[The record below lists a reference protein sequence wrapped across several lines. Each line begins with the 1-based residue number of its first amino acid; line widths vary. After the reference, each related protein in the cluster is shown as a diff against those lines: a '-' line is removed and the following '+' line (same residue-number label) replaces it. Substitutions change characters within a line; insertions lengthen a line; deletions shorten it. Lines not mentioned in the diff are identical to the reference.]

1 MTRAP
6 VVVKFGGAALADVP
20 AVVGRLST
28 LRSGGHPVVAVVSA
42 REGVTDRL
50 MAVAHAPSDSSTH
63 RRALDDIR
71 AAHPV
76 GGPALE
82 RRLAELERAFAW
94 CERRDQLD
102 GAATDRILAF
112 GERLAVDWLVPE
124 LRARGIPSAGLDAAQ
139 IGMWTDGRHGAGTVL
154 LERSRRPVRHHVLGV
169 LARGELP
176 VVTGYFGRGT
186 AGEPVT
192 LGRGG
197 SDYAASA
204 LGAILEAAFV
214 ELVKRHA
221 SVLSA
226 DPAEVPAAR
235 PVRSLTYEEA
245 EELAEFG
252 ARVLHPMTVEP
263 ARSAGIEVRIR
274 SLGGAEEETVVGPR
288 RGPSGIRAVTASPPV
303 ALFRMRFPGARGR
316 TGVLSEICRCLSRAG
331 VPVLQ
336 VFTSAAVVS
345 VVTAANR
352 SAPARRVLRSLVAE
366 RSARL
371 EPTVAVS
378 LLAGIGSGAIA
389 DLPRYPRSLLEGAE
403 GITATRASV
412 TIAIP
417 AHRRL
422 ADLRRLHRAV
432 IERGTTRASA
442 PTAGRRAF
450 PPAASRPAGSPRP
463 PPTRRKATRTP

>member
-1 MTRAP
+1 MTRTP
-6 VVVKFGGAALADVP
+6 VVVKFGGAALADVE
-20 AVVGRLST
+20 AVAGRLST
-28 LRSGGHPVVAVVSA
+28 LRAGGRPVVAVVSA

-50 MAVAHAPSDSSTH
+50 LAAANGPSDSGAH

-71 AAHPV
+71 AAHPT
-76 GGPALE
+76 GGPALG

-94 CERRDQLD
+94 CERRDRLD

-124 LRARGIPSAGLDAAQ
+124 LRARGLPSTGLDAAQ

-154 LERSRRPVRHHVLGV
+154 LDRSRRPVRHHVLGA

-204 LGAILEAAFV
+204 LGVLVGAEFV

-235 PVRSLTYEEA
+235 PIRSLTYEEA

-263 ARSAGIEVRIR
+263 ARLAGIELRIR
-274 SLGGAEEETVVGPR
+274 SLGGAEEETVVGS
-288 RGPSGIRAVTASPPV
+288 RGGPPGIRAVTASPPV

-316 TGVLSEICRCLSRAG
+316 TGVLSEICRRLSSAG

-352 SAPARRVLRSLVAE
+352 SASARRVLRSTVVE

-371 EPTVAVS
+371 EPTVSVS
-378 LLAGIGSGAIA
+378 LIAGIGSGAIA

-403 GITATRASV
+403 GISATRASV
-412 TIAIP
+412 TIAVP

-422 ADLRRLHRAV
+422 AELRRLHRAV
-432 IERGTTRASA
+432 IERGTPRSRA

-450 PPAASRPAGSPRP
+450 PPPAGRPARAP
-463 PPTRRKATRTP
+463 PPPRTRRKAPRTS

>member
-6 VVVKFGGAALADVP
+6 VVVKFGGAALADIE
-20 AVVGRLST
+20 AVAGRLIA
-28 LRSGGHPVVAVVSA
+28 LRSGGRPVVAVVSA

-50 MAVAHAPSDSSTH
+50 VAAAATPSDSVGH
-63 RRALDDIR
+63 RRALDAIR
-71 AAHPV
+71 AAHP
-76 GGPALE
+76 GSAPALARRLTELDRALSWSE
-82 RRLAELERAFAW
+82 RRGR
-94 CERRDQLD
+94 LD
-102 GAATDRILAF
+102 PAATDRILAF

-124 LRARGIPSAGLDAAQ
+124 LRARGIRSAGLDAAQ
-139 IGMWTDGRHGAGTVL
+139 IGIWTDGRHGAGTVL
-154 LERSRRPVRHHVLGV
+154 LDRSRRPVRRHVLGA

-176 VVTGYFGRGT
+176 VVTGYFGRGP

-204 LGAILEAAFV
+204 LGAILGAAFV

-226 DPAEVPAAR
+226 DPTEVPAAR
-235 PVRSLTYEEA
+235 AVGSLTYEEA

-263 ARSAGIEVRIR
+263 ARLAAIELRIR
-274 SLGGAEEETVVGPR
+274 SLSGAEEVTVVGPS
-288 RGPSGIRAVTASPPV
+288 RGPPGIRAVTASPPV

-316 TGVLSEICRCLSRAG
+316 TGVLSEICRRLAGAG

-345 VVTAANR
+345 VVTDANR
-352 SAPARRVLRSLVAE
+352 STSARRILLSLVRE

-371 EPTVAVS
+371 EPTVSVS
-378 LLAGIGSGAIA
+378 LLAGIGSGAAA
-389 DLPRYPRSLLEGAE
+389 DLPRYPPGLLRHAE
-403 GITATRASV
+403 GITTTRASV
-412 TIAIP
+412 TLAVP
-417 AHRRL
+417 AGRRL
-422 ADLRRLHRAV
+422 AELRRLHRAV
-432 IERGTTRASA
+432 IEDGTGGPRGSST
-442 PTAGRRAF
+442 GRRPF
-450 PPAASRPAGSPRP
+450 PPGASRPDRSPRP
-463 PPTRRKATRTP
+463 PPARRRATRTS